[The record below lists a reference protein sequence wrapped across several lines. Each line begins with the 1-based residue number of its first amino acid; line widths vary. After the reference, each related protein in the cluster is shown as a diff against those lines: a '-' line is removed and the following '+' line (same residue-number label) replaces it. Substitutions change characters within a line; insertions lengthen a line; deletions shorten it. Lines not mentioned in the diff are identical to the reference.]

1 MITVRWVAIL
11 RAKLAPVVLDGTA
24 NVVSAVKLAV
34 GTQAAFGLTAT
45 TQALLFGGAAGG
57 MLALARM
64 QMTRHAVGKAALE
77 GGAAWSLAGVAM
89 HFSVALFWSA
99 LFLVAL
105 RNSAGLRRAISTIP
119 GAVIV
124 AAIYGMSIWLFMS
137 FVVIPTMVHRPPNIT
152 TKFWIQLI
160 GHIPFVALPMVLLN
174 RRPLELNDV
183 SRKQRQ
189 EL

>member
-1 MITVRWVAIL
+1 MTSTVPMRSERGFAASLIRTWLTVAVSDGL
-11 RAKLAPVVLDGTA
+11 FASSVGLVVAPFVSPAQLFRGVASVL
-24 NVVSAVKLAV
+24 
-34 GTQAAFGLTAT
+34 F
-45 TQALLFGGAAGG
+45 
-57 MLALARM
+57 
-64 QMTRHAVGKAALE
+64 GKAALE

-99 LFLVAL
+99 LFLIAL